1 MNMKNDPKMKVFYDE
16 ANVLMSSKKTL
27 KDIFDIQIKT
37 WSKRTLFIF
46 EDENGKVKK
55 VKYSEFESICR
66 KYAFAFEKA
75 LNYPKGSFIALK
87 MNNSPKW
94 AYTFWGLVIAGY
106 SPILINSIL
115 RSDDTNRLIKESNA
129 RVVINDQDESLCVPN
144 ININSLE
151 FSEESKSEEFANKVA
166 FCTSGTTGK
175 SRIYVYNG
183 ENLSYQIYAA
193 YCMPDTSDTI
203 MYQKPDVRLITIIPF
218 AHIFGFVANLLWFT
232 FFGRTFVF
240 TKSINP
246 DEIVRMCKKYQ
257 VSHIFAV
264 PLFWDRVAKSFR
276 ASLSKES
283 KSRLSLVEKL
293 IKYNNKE
300 ISKTEA
306 GFASTKIVRKKL
318 QKKILGDKVVFCIAG
333 GSVISKDTLHT
344 INGIGYPL
352 YNGYGMT
359 EIGITSVELSP
370 DIIQRN
376 KASVGKSLTNIE
388 YKVENNELLVKAPQ
402 IHSETLINGK
412 LEKAIIDENGYFHTG
427 DIASIDKDGYT
438 YIKGKTKDVV
448 IGANG
453 ENIYPDE
460 VEIKF
465 SDISEIDNLSVL
477 GVKRDGNEVLTMVLY
492 IESKLNKEQIENI
505 QNKISEANEKLPRSM
520 QVQDFYLSTMPL
532 PINAS
537 MKVMRY
543 QLVDDLKNRPELF
556 IKLNRGDL
564 TSFEGYDE
572 KEIKQISEHVI
583 DIIADILN
591 IDKATIPASAHI
603 IVDLG
608 GDSFTYMSII
618 ASIESE
624 FDIKI
629 STDMIG
635 RLNTV
640 NEFTLYILKQKH

>member
-1 MNMKNDPKMKVFYDE
+1 MYMKNDPKMKVFFDE
-16 ANVLMSSKKTL
+16 AEVLMSSNKTL

-37 WSKRTLFIF
+37 WSKRTLFIY
-46 EDENGKVKK
+46 EDEHNKVKK

-75 LNYPKGSFIALK
+75 LDYPKGSFIALK

-106 SPILINSIL
+106 SPIMINPIL
-115 RSDDTNRLIKESNA
+115 RSDDTNRLIKESDA
-129 RVVINDQDESLCVPN
+129 KAVINDQNESLCVPN
-144 ININSLE
+144 IDINSLE
-151 FSEESKSEEFANKVA
+151 FNEESKSEEFANKVA

-203 MYQKPDVRLITIIPF
+203 MYQKPEVRLITIIPF

-232 FFGRTFVF
+232 YFGRTFVF

-246 DEIVRMCKKYQ
+246 DEIVRVCKKYQ

-264 PLFWDRVAKSFR
+264 PMFWDRVAKSIR
-276 ASLSKES
+276 ATLSKES
-283 KSRLSLVEKL
+283 QSRQNLIDRL

-306 GFASTKIVRKKL
+306 GFASSNIVRKKL

-333 GSVISKDTLHT
+333 GSVISKDTMRT
-344 INGIGYPL
+344 INGVGYPL

-370 DIIQRN
+370 DVIQRN
-376 KASVGKSLTNIE
+376 KASVGKALTNVE
-388 YKVENNELLVKAPQ
+388 YKVENDELLVKAPQ

-412 LEKAIIDENGYFHTG
+412 LEKAIVDKDGYFHTG
-427 DIASIDKDGYT
+427 DVVSIDKDGYV

-465 SDISEIDNLSVL
+465 SDIGEINNLSVL
-477 GVKRDGNEVLTMVLY
+477 GVKRDGNEVLTMIMYVEHKL
-492 IESKLNKEQIENI
+492 SKEEIENI
-505 QNKISEANEKLPRSM
+505 QNKISEANERLPRSM
-520 QVQDFYLSTMPL
+520 QVQDFYLSAMPL

-556 IKLNRGDL
+556 VKLNRGDL

-572 KEIKQISEHVI
+572 KEIEETSKHVTEI
-583 DIIADILN
+583 VGDILN
-591 IDKATIPASAHI
+591 IDKDKIPASAHI

-618 ASIESE
+618 ASVESE
-624 FDIKI
+624 FNIKI